1 MINENARNDFV
12 GRIETTV
19 AEPSTGLRRSVGFYG
34 LMFIS
39 LGSIIGSGWLL
50 GALNAAKVAGPAS
63 ILSWALA
70 AGMLALLALT
80 YAELGATYPVAGG
93 AARFPYY
100 SHGPIAGFTAG
111 WASWLQAVFIAPI
124 EVLAVITYVNSVGWV
139 NTHFN
144 MLNKVGDNA
153 GLLNEVGLVVAIV
166 LMLLFT
172 AVNLAGT
179 KFLSDSN
186 VIVVLWKTAVPILAI
201 GAVAALRFNSENF
214 HAGGGFMPFGFHG
227 VFAALAGGVVFALQG
242 FEQAVQLA
250 GEARNPKRDVSRAIL
265 AAMAIGAVLYSLL
278 QVVMIAALEPRNI
291 ATNWAR
297 PLGADPSDY
306 GAWYTIALAVG
317 AGWLA
322 KLLIVDAIISPAGT
336 GVVYVATSSRLSY
349 ALGEKR
355 EMPAALVATN
365 RKGVPV
371 VSIVV
376 SAVVGL
382 LAFGPFKSW
391 GALVTVITA
400 TTAIMYA
407 FAPVSLAA
415 LHKLDGP
422 RTTNYRM
429 PLPKFL
435 LPAAFCSANLIIYWG
450 GFDTT
455 WKLVSAIAAGL
466 VLFTVGA
473 WRRKTGAQRTIRNAI
488 WIAPW
493 LGGHVLIGMLGRYGN
508 GSKGVLPDWVD
519 IAVVI
524 IFALAIYYWAV
535 SLALTKEE
543 SAAAVSA
550 QPLCTKS
557 GKSDLFLCG
566 LCVSLR
572 PSALKR
578 PINAENTEIRRGPQ
592 RKDFHPTRFFV
603 QSSAQPLFLKSLKS
617 LLDTVSTVTR

>member
-1 MINENARNDFV
+1 MINENAQKDFA
-12 GRIETTV
+12 GRIETNI
-19 AEPSTGLRRSVGFYG
+19 AERPVGLQRSVGFYG
-34 LMFIS
+34 LMFVS

-63 ILSWALA
+63 ILSWVLA

-111 WASWLQAVFIAPI
+111 WASWLQAVFVAPI
-124 EVLAVITYVNSVGWV
+124 EVLAVITYVNSIGWV

-144 MLNKVGDNA
+144 MVNKIGNNA
-153 GLLNEVGLVVAIV
+153 GLLNEAGLVVAII

-172 AVNLAGT
+172 TINLAGA

-186 VIVVLWKTAVPILAI
+186 VIVVIWKTAVPILAI
-201 GAVAALRFNSENF
+201 GAVAVLRFNRENF

-227 VFAALAGGVVFALQG
+227 VFAALTGGVVFALQG

-265 AAMAIGAVLYSLL
+265 SAMVIGAVLYSLL

-291 ATNWAR
+291 AANWTR
-297 PLGADPSDY
+297 PLGTDPSDY

-349 ALGEKR
+349 ALGEER
-355 EMPAALVATN
+355 EMPSALVTTN

-371 VSIVV
+371 VSILL

-415 LHKLDGP
+415 LRKIDGS
-422 RTTNYRM
+422 RTRYYRM
-429 PLPKFL
+429 PMPRLL

-455 WKLVSAIAAGL
+455 WKLVTAIAVGL
-466 VLFTVGA
+466 ALFTVGA
-473 WRRKTGAQRTIRNAI
+473 WRGRTGAQRTIRNAL
-488 WIAPW
+488 WIGPW
-493 LGGHVLIGMLGRYGN
+493 LGGQVLIGMLGRYGN
-508 GSKGVLPDWVD
+508 GAKGLLPDWVD

-524 IFALAIYYWAV
+524 IFALGIFYWAV
-535 SLALTKEE
+535 SLALTEEE
-543 SAAAVSA
+543 SAAAVMKDTE
-550 QPLCTKS
+550 Q
-557 GKSDLFLCG
+557 
-566 LCVSLR
+566 LR
-572 PSALKR
+572 P
-578 PINAENTEIRRGPQ
+578 
-592 RKDFHPTRFFV
+592 
-603 QSSAQPLFLKSLKS
+603 
-617 LLDTVSTVTR
+617 LL

>member
-1 MINENARNDFV
+1 MINENVQKDFAV
-12 GRIETTV
+12 RIETHT
-19 AEPSTGLRRSVGFYG
+19 AEQPAGLRRSVGFYG

-63 ILSWALA
+63 ILSWVLA

-111 WASWLQAVFIAPI
+111 WASWLQAVFVAPI
-124 EVLAVITYVNSVGWV
+124 EVLAVITYVNSIAWV

-144 MLNKVGDNA
+144 MISKTGNNA
-153 GLLNEVGLVVAIV
+153 GLLNEAGLIVAVV

-172 AVNLAGT
+172 TINLAGT
-179 KFLSDSN
+179 RFLSDSN
-186 VIVVLWKTAVPILAI
+186 VIVVIWKTAVPILAI
-201 GAVAALRFNSENF
+201 GAVAAVRFNGNNF

-227 VFAALAGGVVFALQG
+227 VFAALTGGVVFALQG

-250 GEARNPKRDVSRAIL
+250 GEARNPKRDISRAVL
-265 AAMAIGAVLYSLL
+265 SAMVIGAVLYSLL

-291 ATNWAR
+291 AKNWTM
-297 PLGADPSDY
+297 PLGTDPSDY

-336 GVVYVATSSRLSY
+336 GVVYVASSARLSY
-349 ALGEKR
+349 ALGEER
-355 EMPAALVATN
+355 EMPAALMATN
-365 RKGVPV
+365 RKGVPF
-371 VSIVV
+371 VSILV
-376 SAVVGL
+376 STVVGL
-382 LAFGPFKSW
+382 VAFGPFKSW

-415 LHKLDGP
+415 LHKIDGS
-422 RTTNYRM
+422 RTQHYRM
-429 PLPKFL
+429 PMPKLL

-455 WKLVSAIAAGL
+455 WKLVSAMAVGL
-466 VLFTVGA
+466 VLFTIGA
-473 WRRKTGAQRTIRNAI
+473 WRARTDAQRTFRNAL
-488 WIAPW
+488 WIGPW
-493 LGGHVLIGMLGRYGN
+493 LGGHVLIGLLGRYGN
-508 GSKGVLPDWVD
+508 GSKNLLPEWLD
-519 IAVVI
+519 ILVVI
-524 IFALAIYYWAV
+524 IFALGIFYWAV
-535 SLALTKEE
+535 RLSLNEDAV
-543 SAAAVSA
+543 AAAV
-550 QPLCTKS
+550 TKDRQQLS
-557 GKSDLFLCG
+557 FK
-566 LCVSLR
+566 
-572 PSALKR
+572 
-578 PINAENTEIRRGPQ
+578 
-592 RKDFHPTRFFV
+592 
-603 QSSAQPLFLKSLKS
+603 
-617 LLDTVSTVTR
+617 